1 MTLWKSIK
9 DRAALDRLQD
19 EAYHA
24 AAVDEISSGQRR
36 DGLWAKAIIES
47 GGDEVR
53 AKVAYLRLLVVALR
67 DEHYL
72 ATRVAE
78 LHPDPA
84 PPARPDS
91 IRPGPVRDKSVATRC
106 AEAIQNG
113 RATFET
119 YADLLATVGGSIESK
134 GFLFG
139 MHYVVNYG
147 GRQVRVDH
155 FDDLQGWFVKSVIPN
170 LGLNQI

>member
-24 AAVDEISSGQRR
+24 AAVNEISSGQRR

-47 GGDEVR
+47 GGDEARV
-53 AKVAYLRLLVVALR
+53 KVAYLRLLVVALR

-72 ATRVAE
+72 ATRAAE
-78 LHPDPA
+78 LRPDPS
-84 PPARPDS
+84 PPFKSGP
-91 IRPGPVRDKSVATRC
+91 IRPVPLRDKSVAIRC
-106 AEAIQNG
+106 AESIRVG

-119 YADLLATVGGSIESK
+119 YAELLAAVGGSIESK

-147 GRQVRVDH
+147 GHQVRVDR
-155 FDDLQGWFVKSVIPN
+155 FDDLQGWVTKSVFPD
-170 LGLNQI
+170 LGLN